1 MKSVEQEVRMK
12 LHLER
17 LELGLRKL
25 GFEPRRAD
33 FALSITPL
41 IIERVADKQN
51 QPVEHHPV
59 IRHEVDVQ
67 KQFAYRKLPSGIAD
81 QRIEHQIVKDPR
93 CKACK
98 QRRSEMYQQA
108 ANPIP
113 SLDRITAREPQ
124 NQWSQCRPDV
134 RVEQLNGEY
143 PLPADG
149 YIAAA
154 VSEIH
159 LARQERSQYC
169 PRGDYQDRANPTTLQ
184 QSASL
189 HFRV

>member
-1 MKSVEQEVRMK
+1 MKRVEQEVRMK

-25 GFEPRRAD
+25 GFEPRRAH

-51 QPVEHHPV
+51 QPVEHHAV

-67 KQFAYRKLPSGIAD
+67 KQLAYRELPSGIAD
-81 QRIEHQIVKDPR
+81 QRIEHQIVKHPR
-93 CKACK
+93 RKADE
-98 QRRSEMYQQA
+98 QGGSEMNQQA

-124 NQWSQCRPDV
+124 DQWSQRRPDV
-134 RVEQLNGEY
+134 RVEQFNGEY

-154 VSEIH
+154 VSQIH
-159 LARQERSQYC
+159 LARQERSQDC
-169 PRGDYQDRANPTTLQ
+169 PRGDYQGRANPTTL
-184 QSASL
+184 
-189 HFRV
+189 